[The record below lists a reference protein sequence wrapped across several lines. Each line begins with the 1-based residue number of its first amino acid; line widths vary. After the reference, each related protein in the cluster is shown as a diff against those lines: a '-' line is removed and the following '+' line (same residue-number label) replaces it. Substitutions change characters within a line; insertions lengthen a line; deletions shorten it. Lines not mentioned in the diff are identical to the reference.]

1 MGVDRSSSIHKGMAS
16 AVAPQSN
23 ETTEYVL
30 FEKSFNYYIFW
41 FTNRLKISITIRNMN
56 ADSINFYTKLPK
68 LLNIR

>member
-1 MGVDRSSSIHKGMAS
+1 MGIDRSSSIHKGMAS

-41 FTNRLKISITIRNMN
+41 FINNLKISINIKNMN
-56 ADSINFYTKLPK
+56 ADCIDFYTKLPK
-68 LLNIR
+68 ILNIK